1 MHSDFS
7 TAAGRSAAGSADHAA
22 ASLVHD
28 LGNYLQI
35 AISALHIISR
45 DADPVEADRINQ
57 AAARATDALE
67 RAGAL
72 LRLGIQGAEVPD
84 HAETDVK
91 SCLDQLKPLLQHV
104 CGPTIDL
111 RFDIGLV
118 PHVRCA
124 AAVLETAVLNF
135 ALNARDAMPEGGA
148 LTIQARVSEGPE
160 NAEIEI
166 LVSDTGTGMA
176 SDVLI
181 HAMDPHFTTK
191 GDACR
196 RGMGLAGVKHHVES
210 QGGRLSIASELGVG
224 TAITMRLPMALWPLL
239 G

>member
-7 TAAGRSAAGSADHAA
+7 RHAGRSADHAT

-45 DADPVEADRINQ
+45 HADAAEPGRITQ
-57 AAARATDALE
+57 ASARATDALE

-72 LRLGIQGAEVPD
+72 LRLGTRG
-84 HAETDVK
+84 TDASELAQTDIR
-91 SCLDQLKPLLQHV
+91 SCLDQLEPLLRHV
-104 CGPTIDL
+104 CGPAIDL
-111 RFDIGLV
+111 RVHIELV
-118 PHVRCA
+118 PRVRCV
-124 AAVLETAVLNF
+124 AAVLETALLNM
-135 ALNARDAMPEGGA
+135 ALNARDAMPEGGV
-148 LTIQARVSEGPE
+148 LTIMARVSEGPE
-160 NAEIEI
+160 NPEIEI
-166 LVSDTGTGMA
+166 LVTDTGTGMSPEILSRA
-176 SDVLI
+176 L
-181 HAMDPHFTTK
+181 DPHFTTK
-191 GDACR
+191 GDEGR
-196 RGMGLAGVKHHVES
+196 RGMGLAGVKHHVEN